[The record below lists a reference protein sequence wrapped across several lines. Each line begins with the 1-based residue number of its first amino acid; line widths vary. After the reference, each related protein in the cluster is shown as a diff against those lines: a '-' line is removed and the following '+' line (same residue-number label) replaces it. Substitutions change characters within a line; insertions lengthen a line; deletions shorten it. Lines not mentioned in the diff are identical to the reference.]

1 VGALAAL
8 WLTGASLNLYTGI
21 GLVTLIGLI
30 SKHGVLL
37 TQFANACQQRG
48 MSAYQAVLQA
58 GTTRLRPILMTSAT
72 MILGALPLVFAAGP
86 GANGREQIGW
96 VIVAGLVLGT
106 LFSLFVV
113 PVAYL
118 LLNKLKIKKIE
129 S

>member
-1 VGALAAL
+1 
-8 WLTGASLNLYTGI
+8 
-21 GLVTLIGLI
+21 
-30 SKHGVLL
+30 
-37 TQFANACQQRG
+37 
-48 MSAYQAVLQA
+48 
-58 GTTRLRPILMTSAT
+58 MTSAT